1 MSKISKISASHILIM
16 HKESQSSRS
25 ELSVNEAK
33 KKLIVYTMIL
43 QMEKLNFQMQL
54 FNTPTVPLVKLG
66 AAWESLQRV

>member
-33 KKLIVYTMIL
+33 KIDSLHNDITNGKIKFSDAAVQHSNCSSGQT
-43 QMEKLNFQMQL
+43 
-54 FNTPTVPLVKLG
+54 G